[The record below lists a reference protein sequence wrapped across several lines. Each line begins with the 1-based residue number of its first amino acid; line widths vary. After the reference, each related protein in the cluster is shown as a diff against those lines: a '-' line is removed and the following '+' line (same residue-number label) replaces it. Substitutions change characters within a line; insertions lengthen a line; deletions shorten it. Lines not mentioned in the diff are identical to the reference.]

1 MKEKHRDVYNELI
14 SATKEERVE
23 ACRNSLLLFSL
34 LYFNKYHTHDM
45 PLFHEEMYEDAS
57 YRKYDGLMWIMFRES
72 AKTSLARIKII
83 HAIVYHT
90 HNFIIW
96 TSFDEK
102 KAGANLHSI
111 ALELQTNERLN
122 QDFGQLFYEPNMDS
136 SDVDDQYAL
145 STGTPVVRRFSQK
158 KSIKEFITTN
168 KVKVKAYSTGMS
180 IRGETFG
187 QYRPELIVLDDIET
201 MKTAVSQARTEQ
213 VINYIDE
220 MLYGAAAYAN
230 FLVLGNRITYN
241 GSIQYLEDKVSTEK
255 RWRVHDVAV
264 IDPNTAEITWPDKY
278 VHTDVEKEIWDEK
291 NANDPQYD
299 EDGFPVR
306 KVVFSLEAKMRQGL
320 TQYNREFLNKPI
332 TEDEREFHM
341 KWLQKTFEDKDI
353 EKFTRNRY
361 ITIDVA
367 DSKARAK
374 ADPDYTGTTIVDIDQ
389 NDNWY
394 SQHNSQRRFN
404 APELVDWIFYL
415 WTEYQPTKIGIEKK
429 SFEDQ
434 LRPYI
439 KAKSEQTKIFPVVVE
454 LKHEGKRKE
463 DRIRG
468 ALQGRFQQGKIYF
481 KSQSTDDTDKL
492 KAQLYDFP
500 KAKHDD
506 LIDALAYIDQIAA
519 RPYYNQ
525 ISNQMPALHKEFFEN
540 KARQKRSLATPMSR
554 LRSL

>member
-1 MKEKHRDVYNELI
+1 MKDRHQKLYDFYRNAD
-14 SATKEERVE
+14 STTRKA
-23 ACRNSLLLFSL
+23 ACENDLLLFSL

-45 PLFHEEMYEDAS
+45 PAFHEEMYADAL
-57 YRKYDGLMWIMFRES
+57 YTKYDGLMWIMFRES

-83 HAIVYHT
+83 HSIVYAKQH
-90 HNFIIW
+90 FIIW

-102 KAGANLHSI
+102 KAGSNLHSI
-111 ALELQTNERLN
+111 ALELQTNELLN
-122 QDFGQLFYEPNMDS
+122 KDFGQLFYEPNMADEDQTDS
-136 SDVDDQYAL
+136 YAI
-145 STGTPVVRRFSQK
+145 STGTPLVRRFSQK

-180 IRGETFG
+180 IRGEVFG
-187 QYRPELIVLDDIET
+187 QYRPELIILDDIET
-201 MKTAVSQARTEQ
+201 LKTAVSQARTEQ

-230 FLVLGNRITYN
+230 YLVLGNRLTYN

-255 RWRVHDVAV
+255 KWRVHDVAV
-264 IDPNTAEITWPDKY
+264 IDQKTGEITWPDKY
-278 VHTDVEKEIWDEK
+278 VHTDAEKEIWDKK
-291 NANDPQYD
+291 NQENPEYD
-299 EDGFPVR
+299 EQNQPIR
-306 KVVFSLEAKMRQGL
+306 KVVFSLEQKMRTGL

-341 KWLQKTFEDKDI
+341 KWLQKTFTDQDIDKT
-353 EKFTRNRY
+353 TRNRY
-361 ITIDVA
+361 IAIDVA

-374 ADPDYTGTTIVDIDQ
+374 ADPDYTGTTIVDVDQ

-394 SQHNSQRRFN
+394 VQHASQRRFN

-415 WTEYQPTKIGIEKK
+415 WQEYSPSKIGVEKK

-434 LRPYI
+434 LKPYL

-454 LKHEGKRKE
+454 LKHGGVQKE

-468 ALQGRFQQGKIYF
+468 SLQGRFQQGKVYF
-481 KSQSTDDTDKL
+481 KEQASDDTDRL

-506 LIDALAYIDQIAA
+506 LSDSLAYISSICA
-519 RPYYNQ
+519 RPYFNS
-525 ISNQMPALHKEFFEN
+525 ITEQMSAQDKEFYEYR
-540 KARQKRSLATPMSR
+540 KAQKQRTGVAQTIRSL
-554 LRSL
+554 